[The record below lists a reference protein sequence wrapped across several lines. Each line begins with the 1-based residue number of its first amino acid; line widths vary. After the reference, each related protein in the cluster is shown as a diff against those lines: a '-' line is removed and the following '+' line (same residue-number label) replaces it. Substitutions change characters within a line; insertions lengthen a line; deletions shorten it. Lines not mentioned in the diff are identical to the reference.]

1 MTTESLRVEAADLG
15 RPPSRAATW
24 LRRHPVVVDVVVV
37 VTAGVPHLLV
47 LLLGAGAA
55 AWWGYLLL
63 AVAAG
68 ALLARRRRPFTVL
81 LVIAIAC
88 ALSKLAQQDLA
99 VPTLSFAFALYTVA
113 SRETTVRALVGY
125 GAAVAVTMLATVP
138 ESLQGIR
145 PDMVSLT
152 DPVSL
157 VAFAAGILVKS
168 RRDHTQWLT
177 ETVNQRIENAAL
189 TERTRIAAEMHDLVA
204 HSLTVIVTL
213 ANGATSAAQKHPERS
228 RAAVEQIAAVGR
240 EALGDMHRT
249 LALLRDADA
258 GLDANLHRS
267 GDNLPTLEELAEGF
281 RVAGL
286 PVTLTR
292 TGPELSADAA
302 LRQAVYRIAQESLT
316 NTLRHAQGPTG
327 ATVAI
332 DHGDGTVVLTITD
345 DGGPVARPG
354 PPGHG
359 LVGIRE
365 RAAAHGGDAESG
377 PLPGGGW
384 RTRVVLG
391 TGGARMDGALAGGAL
406 AGGART
412 DGTRAGETHPEG
424 SERVDG

>member
-1 MTTESLRVEAADLG
+1 MTTESLQVDAADLG

-37 VTAGVPHLLV
+37 LAAGVPHLLV
-47 LLLGAGAA
+47 LLLGAGAT

-63 AVAAG
+63 AVAVG
-68 ALLARRRRPFTVL
+68 ALLVRRQRPLTVL
-81 LVIAIAC
+81 IVIAVAC
-88 ALSKLAQQDLA
+88 ALSELTQPGLAT
-99 VPTLSFAFALYTVA
+99 PTLSFAFALYTVA
-113 SRETTVRALVGY
+113 SRETMTRTLVGY
-125 GAAVAVTMLATVP
+125 GAAVAVTVLATIP
-138 ESLQGIR
+138 ESLLGIR
-145 PDMVSLT
+145 PDQVSLT

-157 VAFAAGILVKS
+157 LALVAGFLVKS
-168 RRDHTQWLT
+168 RRDHTRWLT

-189 TERTRIAAEMHDLVA
+189 TERTRIAAEMHDVVA

-240 EALGDMHRT
+240 DALGDMHRT

-281 RVAGL
+281 RAAGL

-292 TGPELSADAA
+292 TGPALPDDAA
-302 LRQAVYRIAQESLT
+302 LRQAVYRIVQESLT
-316 NTLRHAQGPTG
+316 NTLRHAHGPTG

-332 DHGDGTVVLTITD
+332 DHGGGAVVLTITN
-345 DGGPVARPG
+345 DGGPVTRPG

-359 LVGIRE
+359 LVGIRQ
-365 RAAAHGGDAESG
+365 RAAAHGGEAEAG
-377 PLPGGGW
+377 PRPGGGW

-391 TGGARMDGALAGGAL
+391 TGGTRDEGDRTEGGDRDDSAEGGDRGDG
-406 AGGART
+406 
-412 DGTRAGETHPEG
+412 
-424 SERVDG
+424 

>member
-1 MTTESLRVEAADLG
+1 MTTESLRVEAADLA
-15 RPPSRAATW
+15 RRPSRPAGW
-24 LRRHPVVVDVVVV
+24 LRSHPVAVDVAV
-37 VTAGVPHLLV
+37 AIGAALPHLLA
-47 LLLGAGAA
+47 LAFRAQGT

-68 ALLARRRRPFTVL
+68 LLLARRRWP
-81 LVIAIAC
+81 
-88 ALSKLAQQDLA
+88 LA
-99 VPTLSFAFALYTVA
+99 VLIVVGLVCAVSALTQPGLGFQSLPFAVALYTVA
-113 SRETTVRALVGY
+113 SRQPTSRAVVGY
-125 GAAVAVTMLATVP
+125 GAAIAVAALATVP
-138 ESLQGIR
+138 YSLSGVR
-145 PDMVSLT
+145 PQLGSLM

-157 VAFAAGILVKS
+157 IALAAGFLAKS
-168 RRDHTQWLT
+168 RHDHTRWLT

-213 ANGATSAAQKHPERS
+213 ANGAASAAQKHPERS

-240 EALGDMHRT
+240 DALGDMHRT

-292 TGPELSADAA
+292 TGPELPPDAA
-302 LRQAVYRIAQESLT
+302 LRQAVYRITQESLT
-316 NTLRHAQGPTG
+316 NTLRHAHNPTA
-327 ATVAI
+327 ATVSV
-332 DHGDGTVVLTITD
+332 DHGDDAVVLVITD

-359 LVGIRE
+359 LVGIRQ
-365 RAAAHGGDAESG
+365 RAAAHGGDVESG
-377 PLPGGGW
+377 PRPDGGW

-391 TGGARMDGALAGGAL
+391 TGGARTDGGSAGG
-406 AGGART
+406 T
-412 DGTRAGETHPEG
+412 DGGLTGGGGTGGERSNHG
-424 SERVDG
+424 DS

>member
-1 MTTESLRVEAADLG
+1 MTTESLWVDAADLA
-15 RPPSRAATW
+15 RPPSRLAVW
-24 LRRHPVVVDVVVV
+24 LREHPVAVDVVVV
-37 VTAGVPHLLV
+37 LVAGLPHLLT
-47 LLLGAGAA
+47 LGLRAQSAT
-55 AWWGYLLL
+55 WWGYLLL

-68 ALLARRRRPFTVL
+68 TLLTRRRWPITVL
-81 LVIAIAC
+81 IVVALAC
-88 ALSKLAQQDLA
+88 ALAALTQPGLAFPSLPLA
-99 VPTLSFAFALYTVA
+99 IALYTVA
-113 SRETTVRALVGY
+113 SRQTTTRTLVGY
-125 GAAVAVTMLATVP
+125 GAALAVAALATVP
-138 ESLQGIR
+138 YSLSGIR
-145 PDMVSLT
+145 PQIGSLM
-152 DPVSL
+152 DPVSVIAL
-157 VAFAAGILVKS
+157 VAGFLVKG
-168 RRDHTQWLT
+168 RRDHTRWLT

-213 ANGATSAAQKHPERS
+213 ANGATSAAEKHPERS

-240 EALGDMHRT
+240 DALGDMHRT

-286 PVTLTR
+286 PVTLSR
-292 TGPELSADAA
+292 TGPELPADAA

-316 NTLRHAQGPTG
+316 NTLRHAHGPTG

-332 DHGDGTVVLTITD
+332 DHGDGAVVLTITD
-345 DGGPVARPG
+345 DGGPLTRPG

-359 LVGIRE
+359 LVGIRQ

-377 PLPGGGW
+377 PRPGGGW

-391 TGGARMDGALAGGAL
+391 TGGARTDGALTD
-406 AGGART
+406 GART
-412 DGTRAGETHPEG
+412 GGTRPEG
-424 SERVDG
+424 SDHVEG

>member
-37 VTAGVPHLLV
+37 FAAGVPHLLV

-63 AVAAG
+63 AIAVG
-68 ALLARRRRPFTVL
+68 ALLKRRQRPLRVL
-81 LVIAIAC
+81 LVVAVAC
-88 ALSKLAQQDLA
+88 TLSGLTQPDLA

-113 SRETTVRALVGY
+113 SRETTTRALVGY
-125 GAAVAVTMLATVP
+125 GAAVAVTMLATIP

-145 PDMVSLT
+145 PDLVSLT
-152 DPVSL
+152 DPVSVL
-157 VAFAAGILVKS
+157 SFATGLLVKS
-168 RRDHTQWLT
+168 RRDHTRWLT

-240 EALGDMHRT
+240 DALGDMHRT

-258 GLDANLHRS
+258 GLDENLHHS

-286 PVTLTR
+286 PVTLTH
-292 TGPELSADAA
+292 TGPELPADAA

-316 NTLRHAQGPTG
+316 NTLRHAHGPTG

-332 DHGDGTVVLTITD
+332 DHGDGAVVLTITD
-345 DGGPVARPG
+345 DGGPVTRPG

-359 LVGIRE
+359 LVGIRQ

-377 PLPGGGW
+377 PQAGGGW
-384 RTRVVLG
+384 QTRAVLG
-391 TGGARMDGALAGGAL
+391 TDGALARETIAD
-406 AGGART
+406 GART
-412 DGTRAGETHPEG
+412 DGTRPEG
-424 SERVDG
+424 SDHVDG

>member
-1 MTTESLRVEAADLG
+1 MTTESLRVEAADLTG
-15 RPPSRAATW
+15 PPSRVAVW
-24 LRRHPVVVDVVVV
+24 MRGHPVAVDVVVALA
-37 VTAGVPHLLV
+37 AGLPHLLM
-47 LLLGAGAA
+47 LSLRAQST

-68 ALLARRRRPFTVL
+68 MLLARRRWPITAL
-81 LVIAIAC
+81 IVI
-88 ALSKLAQQDLA
+88 
-99 VPTLSFAFALYTVA
+99 ALYTVA
-113 SRETTVRALVGY
+113 SRETTTRTLVGY
-125 GAAVAVTMLATVP
+125 GAALAVAVLATVP
-138 ESLQGIR
+138 YSLSGIR
-145 PDMVSLT
+145 PQIGALM
-152 DPVSL
+152 DPVSMIAL
-157 VAFAAGILVKS
+157 VAGFLVKS
-168 RRDHTQWLT
+168 RRDRTRWLT

-213 ANGATSAAQKHPERS
+213 ANGAASAAQKHPERS

-240 EALGDMHRT
+240 DALGDMHRT

-292 TGPELSADAA
+292 TGPVLPDDAA
-302 LRQAVYRIAQESLT
+302 LRQAVYRITQESLT
-316 NTLRHAQGPTG
+316 NTLRHAHRPTG
-327 ATVAI
+327 ATVSI
-332 DHGDGTVVLTITD
+332 DHGDGAVVLTITD
-345 DGGPVARPG
+345 DGEPVTRPG

-359 LVGIRE
+359 LVGIRQ

-377 PLPGGGW
+377 PRAGGGW

-391 TGGARMDGALAGGAL
+391 AGG
-406 AGGART
+406 
-412 DGTRAGETHPEG
+412 TRPEG
-424 SERVDG
+424 SDSVDG